1 MKHLLL
7 LIVLLPAGC
16 LSIQAQR
23 FFSFEVDNLSRTYL
37 LSEPSHEKGTHLP
50 LIILLHDSNVMPIT
64 LARLEWSKCFS
75 LCTCHR
81 L

>member
-1 MKHLLL
+1 MKYLLL
-7 LIVLLPAGC
+7 LIVLLLADC
-16 LSIQAQR
+16 LSTQAQR

-64 LARLEWSKCFS
+64 LARLEWSKCFP